1 MPPPSLPL
9 DPAQAKRRIMK
20 LLTQLGHRKEELT
33 RQGVIDWVGT
43 YTNLP
48 LEERHYATI
57 IQRLEETL
65 PATRGA

>member
-1 MPPPSLPL
+1 
-9 DPAQAKRRIMK
+9 MK